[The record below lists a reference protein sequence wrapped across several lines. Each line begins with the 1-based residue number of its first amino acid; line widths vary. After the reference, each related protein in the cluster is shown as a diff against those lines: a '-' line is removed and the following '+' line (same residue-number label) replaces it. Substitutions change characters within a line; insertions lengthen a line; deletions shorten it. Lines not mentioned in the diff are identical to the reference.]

1 MITVEQIK
9 QDLQTAA
16 FVDRMMP
23 KIRPPKASGWQFE
36 IIYSQQEMELME
48 RKPPKLNP
56 TPEQIDTWE
65 RVVLDWFMI
74 LEPEERQLAWKRAN
88 HIPWKF
94 LCREFGYG
102 RADVATFSSGVNK
115 NFLLSQREKC
125 WRQKSMRHF

>member
-23 KIRPPKASGWQFE
+23 KVQPPKASGWQFE
-36 IIYSQQEMELME
+36 IIYSQKEIDLME

-102 RADVATFSSGVNK
+102 RAEMWRRFHRVLIKISFYLKGK
-115 NFLLSQREKC
+115 NVGDK
-125 WRQKSMRHF
+125 KV

>member
-23 KIRPPKASGWQFE
+23 KVLPPKASGWQFE

-48 RKPPKLNP
+48 SKPPKLQP
-56 TPEQIDTWE
+56 TPEQIDIWE
-65 RVVLDWFMI
+65 RVVLDWFTI
-74 LEPEERQLAWKRAN
+74 LEPEERRLAWKRAN
-88 HIPWKF
+88 HIPWKL

-102 RADVATFSSGVNK
+102 RAEMWRRFHRALIKISFYLKGK
-115 NFLLSQREKC
+115 NVGDK
-125 WRQKSMRHF
+125 KV